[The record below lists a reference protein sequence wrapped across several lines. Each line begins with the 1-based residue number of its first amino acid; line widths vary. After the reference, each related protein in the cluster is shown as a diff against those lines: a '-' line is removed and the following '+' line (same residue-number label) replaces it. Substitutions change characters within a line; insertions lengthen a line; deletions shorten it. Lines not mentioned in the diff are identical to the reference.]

1 MAAVA
6 ACLVLVAAEAVA
18 QTPSG
23 DLTIQPDLFP
33 SRDNTAEIRARLFV
47 EQVLDPT
54 PRLLFIFSGSA
65 EGLVAHRVTMDNS
78 DDRSVADMAF
88 QVVDANVTF
97 KTRHIDLLAGFAR
110 VSWGRL
116 DELQP
121 TDVINPLDASRFFF
135 ESRSEARLPV
145 GLVRFRG
152 YLSENASLEGVYV
165 PFFRRGVFD
174 QLDESTSPFNI
185 EPDFSNGLAACL
197 AIGCPVLLPVM
208 TTRQEPAAT
217 IGNGQGGVR
226 FSATN
231 GTVDWSVSSYRGFE
245 TFGLGTIGAL
255 TPSAAYL
262 PVDIVYPRFTMIGGD
277 FETVHGEWGVRGEVA
292 AFVDDNFQGS
302 LRVVKGSSIDAGVGV
317 DRKAGAYRVSGTV
330 ILHRETYEEPIAA
343 SDGTASSESNLS
355 LIFAADRTLAR
366 ERYRV
371 RTFGVYTP
379 DESTAFLRSI
389 LTWTV
394 RDNLALEGSGGWFIG
409 KGVDLIGRFSDSDFV
424 YGRLKY
430 YF

>member
-1 MAAVA
+1 MVAVA
-6 ACLVLVAAEAVA
+6 ACLALVTAEAAA

-23 DLTIQPDLFP
+23 DLTIQPDVFP

-65 EGLVAHRVTMDNS
+65 ESLVAHRVTVDNS
-78 DDRSVADMAF
+78 DDRSVADVAF

-152 YLSENASLEGVYV
+152 YLSENASIEAVYV

-174 QLDESTSPFNI
+174 QLDEPTSPFNV
-185 EPDFSNGLAACL
+185 EPDLSGGLAACL

-208 TTRQEPAAT
+208 TTRHEPAAM

-255 TPSAAYL
+255 TPGAAYL
-262 PVDIVYPRFTMIGGD
+262 PVDIAYPRFTMIGGD

-317 DRKAGAYRVSGTV
+317 DRKAGGYRVSGTA
-330 ILHRETYEEPIAA
+330 IFHRETYEEPIAA
-343 SDGTASSESNLS
+343 SDGTASSQSNLS

-409 KGVDLIGRFSDSDFV
+409 KGPDLIGRFSDSDFV
-424 YGRLKY
+424 YARLKY